1 MKYLRLIVFTMTML
15 VAQTVIAQEKR
26 NYRDI
31 AFDYLMQNIS
41 SIEARP
47 WSVKADHYDKLSNG
61 GYLVKLTISRTL
73 TLQEEGLVN
82 NQVQA
87 YGATFNV
94 GVRRGNIYS
103 NYEDTKSYFVFID
116 RFGEPS
122 KYMEAST
129 DHEFHSWGGN
139 AWLFMNKHNEKAGN
153 KELRYYSNAACFN
166 NEGETKWSGRD
177 MKIYGW
183 AFSGSTLYLVGTL
196 WDNGRSIVR
205 SIDIKT
211 QEANDK
217 VGNSGVIPSDIAF
230 GEKGLTITQYASNG
244 QSSDFIFPY
253 SASDRQFQIDQV
265 LKSYDLTRTSD
276 QIALGERYLEGNVV
290 DKDEKKAIELFEKAA
305 NQNNNIGML
314 KLADCYKK
322 GVGVTQDNAK
332 AFSLYEKS
340 AKMGN
345 IDAMIALSDMYA
357 EGDGI
362 EKNMSKA
369 LYWKEKLA
377 FSGNSDAQIYIL
389 ANQSVEYEKAD
400 ITADEA
406 YKKGYES
413 IKEKSYNWA
422 KYCLE
427 RAINLGSKDAM
438 LVYAEW
444 LYWGGGGITKDY
456 DKAIDMLSKLGE
468 ENNKYAQKMLALI
481 YRENKGVAP
490 DVKKEMYWVA
500 KSAENGDV
508 DSQLRLA
515 YGYQNGIGVKKNK
528 KLAFVMY
535 EKAAEQGSQ
544 EAIRELVYCYTTG
557 KGVKKDESE
566 CIDWFKKLNLENQ
579 LSVTKDFEENPK
591 IKVDIAVLIYMYEI
605 AAEKKHYGAMKKYAE
620 LSVKYLP
627 EKNAIDAVNLLEY
640 ADVDYSIKNADS
652 YMLMGQLH
660 EKYGRIGQAIECY
673 KNSGTTIG
681 KERASMLNRRREMPH
696 YSNLPKG
703 IYINNGKRVIIR
715 TRTATR

>member
-1 MKYLRLIVFTMTML
+1 MRLLFVAMAML
-15 VAQTVIAQEKR
+15 IAHTTVAQEKR

-31 AFDYLMQNIS
+31 AFDYLLQNIS

-61 GYLVKLTISRTL
+61 GYLVKLTIARTL
-73 TLQEEGLVN
+73 TRQEDRLVN

-94 GVRRGNIYS
+94 GVRNATVNI
-103 NYEDTKSYFVFID
+103 NYEDTKSYFVFVD
-116 RFGEPS
+116 RFGEAS

-129 DHEFHSWGGN
+129 NHEIHTWGGN
-139 AWLFMNKHNEKAGN
+139 AWLLMNTHKERVGN
-153 KELRYYSNAACFN
+153 KELSYFSNAACFSN
-166 NEGETKWSGRD
+166 KGETMWSGRD

-183 AFSGSTLYLVGTL
+183 AFSGNTLYLVGTL

-244 QSSDFIFPY
+244 QSSDFVFPY
-253 SASDRQFQIDQV
+253 AASDRQFQIEQV
-265 LKSYDLTRTSD
+265 LKSYDLTRASD
-276 QIALGERYLEGNVV
+276 QIALGERYLSGNVV
-290 DKDEKKAIELFEKAA
+290 DKDEKKAVELFEKAA
-305 NQNNNIGML
+305 NQNSDMGML

-340 AKMGN
+340 ANMGN
-345 IDAMIALSDMYA
+345 TDAMIALSDMYA
-357 EGDGI
+357 GGDGI
-362 EKNMSKA
+362 EKNMSEA

-377 FSGNSDAQIYIL
+377 FKGNLNAQKFVL
-389 ANQSVEYEKAD
+389 ANQSVSYKKAD

-406 YKKGYES
+406 YKKGYDCL
-413 IKEKSYNWA
+413 KEKSYDWA
-422 KYCLE
+422 KFCLE

-438 LVYAEW
+438 LIYAEW
-444 LYWGGGGITKDY
+444 LYWGDGITKDY
-456 DKAIDMLSKLGE
+456 DKAIDILSKLGE
-468 ENNKYAQKMLALI
+468 ENNNKYAQKMLALI

-508 DSQLRLA
+508 DSQIRLA

-528 KLAFVMY
+528 KLAFAMY
-535 EKAAEQGSQ
+535 EKAAEQGNQ
-544 EAIRELVYCYTTG
+544 EAIKELIYCYANG
-557 KGVKKDESE
+557 NGVKKEVAYSVVY
-566 CIDWFKKLNLENQ
+566 FKKLDDANTQLEIAQ
-579 LSVTKDFEENPK
+579 AFEKGVEVK
-591 IKVDIAVLIYMYEI
+591 RDEAVAMMMYEHMVKNNNMTAGYKLVELYI
-605 AAEKKHYGAMKKYAE
+605 RNGGYDEAITVLADISKMPGGSGTDNYSIGSYYTGMIWEKKGRIQQALDCYQN
-620 LSVKYLP
+620 SSLP
-627 EKNAIDAVNLLEY
+627 EAKQRYETLKAAW
-640 ADVDYSIKNADS
+640 
-652 YMLMGQLH
+652 
-660 EKYGRIGQAIECY
+660 
-673 KNSGTTIG
+673 
-681 KERASMLNRRREMPH
+681 RR
-696 YSNLPKG
+696 
-703 IYINNGKRVIIR
+703 NNYR
-715 TRTATR
+715 

>member
-1 MKYLRLIVFTMTML
+1 MRLLFVAMAML
-15 VAQTVIAQEKR
+15 IAHTTVAQEKR

-31 AFDYLMQNIS
+31 AFDYLLQNIS

-61 GYLVKLTISRTL
+61 GYLVKLTIARTL
-73 TLQEEGLVN
+73 TRQEDRLVN

-94 GVRRGNIYS
+94 GVRNATVNI

-116 RFGEPS
+116 RYGEPS

-129 DHEFHSWGGN
+129 NHEIHTWGGN
-139 AWLFMNKHNEKAGN
+139 AWLLMNTHKEKVGN
-153 KELRYYSNAACFN
+153 KELSYFSNAACFSN
-166 NEGETKWSGRD
+166 KGETMWSGRD

-183 AFSGSTLYLVGTL
+183 AFSGNTLYLVGTL

-244 QSSDFIFPY
+244 QSSDFVFPY
-253 SASDRQFQIDQV
+253 AASDRQFQIEQV
-265 LKSYDLTRTSD
+265 LKSYDLTRASD
-276 QIALGERYLEGNVV
+276 QIALGERYLSGNVV
-290 DKDEKKAIELFEKAA
+290 DKDEKKAVELFEKAA
-305 NQNNNIGML
+305 NQNSDMGLL

-322 GVGVTQDNAK
+322 GVGVSQDNAK

-340 AKMGN
+340 ANMDN
-345 IDAMIALSDMYA
+345 SDAMIALSDMYA
-357 EGDGI
+357 EGNGV
-362 EKNMSKA
+362 EKNMSEA

-377 FSGNSDAQIYIL
+377 FKGNLNAQKFVL
-389 ANQSVEYEKAD
+389 ANQSVSYKKAD

-406 YKKGYES
+406 YKKGYDCL
-413 IKEKSYNWA
+413 KEKSYDWA
-422 KYCLE
+422 KFCLE

-438 LVYAEW
+438 LIYAEW
-444 LYWGGGGITKDY
+444 LYWGDGITKDY
-456 DKAIDMLSKLGE
+456 DKAIDILSKLGE
-468 ENNKYAQKMLALI
+468 ENNNKYAQKMLALI

-508 DSQLRLA
+508 DSQIRLA

-528 KLAFVMY
+528 KLAFAMY
-535 EKAAEQGSQ
+535 EKAAEQGNQ
-544 EAIRELVYCYTTG
+544 EAIKEMIYRYANG
-557 KGVKKDESE
+557 NGVKKEVAYSV
-566 CIDWFKKLNLENQ
+566 IWFKKLSDSSTQLEIAHA
-579 LSVTKDFEENPK
+579 FENGIEVKKNEA
-591 IKVDIAVLIYMYEI
+591 IAMAMYEHMI
-605 AAEKKHYGAMKKYAE
+605 KNNNMTAGYKLVELYIRNGGYDEAETLLADISRMPGGSGTDNYSIGSYYTGMIWEGRGRIQQALNCYQN
-620 LSVKYLP
+620 SSLP
-627 EKNAIDAVNLLEY
+627 EAKQRYETLKAAW
-640 ADVDYSIKNADS
+640 
-652 YMLMGQLH
+652 
-660 EKYGRIGQAIECY
+660 
-673 KNSGTTIG
+673 
-681 KERASMLNRRREMPH
+681 RR
-696 YSNLPKG
+696 
-703 IYINNGKRVIIR
+703 NNYR
-715 TRTATR
+715 

>member
-1 MKYLRLIVFTMTML
+1 MKKFMRLLFVAMAML
-15 VAQTVIAQEKR
+15 IAHTTVAQEKR

-31 AFDYLMQNIS
+31 AFDYLLQNIS

-61 GYLVKLTISRTL
+61 GYLVKLTIARTL
-73 TLQEEGLVN
+73 TRQEDRLVN

-94 GVRRGNIYS
+94 GVRNATVNI
-103 NYEDTKSYFVFID
+103 NYEDTKSYFVFVD
-116 RFGEPS
+116 RFGEAS

-129 DHEFHSWGGN
+129 NHEIHTWGGN
-139 AWLFMNKHNEKAGN
+139 AWLLMNTHKERVGN
-153 KELRYYSNAACFN
+153 KELSYFSNAACFSN
-166 NEGETKWSGRD
+166 KGETMWSGRD

-183 AFSGSTLYLVGTL
+183 AFSGNTLYLVGTL

-244 QSSDFIFPY
+244 QSSDFVFPY
-253 SASDRQFQIDQV
+253 AASDRQFQIEQV
-265 LKSYDLTRTSD
+265 LKSYDLTRASD
-276 QIALGERYLEGNVV
+276 QIALGERYLSGNVV
-290 DKDEKKAIELFEKAA
+290 DKDEKKAVELFEKAA
-305 NQNNNIGML
+305 NQNSDMGML

-340 AKMGN
+340 ANMGN
-345 IDAMIALSDMYA
+345 TDAMIALSDMYA
-357 EGDGI
+357 GGDGI
-362 EKNMSKA
+362 EKNMSEA

-377 FSGNSDAQIYIL
+377 FKGNLNAQKFVL
-389 ANQSVEYEKAD
+389 ANQSVSYKKAD

-406 YKKGYES
+406 YKKGYDCL
-413 IKEKSYNWA
+413 KEKSYDWA
-422 KYCLE
+422 KFCLE

-438 LVYAEW
+438 LIYAEW
-444 LYWGGGGITKDY
+444 LYWGDGITKDY
-456 DKAIDMLSKLGE
+456 DKAIDILSKLGE
-468 ENNKYAQKMLALI
+468 ENNNKYAQKMLALI

-508 DSQLRLA
+508 DSQIRLA

-528 KLAFVMY
+528 KLAFAMY
-535 EKAAEQGSQ
+535 EKAAEQGNQ
-544 EAIRELVYCYTTG
+544 EAIKEMIYRYANG
-557 KGVKKDESE
+557 NGVKKEVAYSV
-566 CIDWFKKLNLENQ
+566 IWFKKLSDSSTQLEIAHA
-579 LSVTKDFEENPK
+579 FENGIEVKKNEA
-591 IKVDIAVLIYMYEI
+591 IAMAMYEHMI
-605 AAEKKHYGAMKKYAE
+605 KNNNMTAGYKLVELYIRNGGYDEAETLLADISRMPGGSGTDNYSIGSYYTGMIWEGRGRIQQALNCYQN
-620 LSVKYLP
+620 SSLP
-627 EKNAIDAVNLLEY
+627 EAKQRYETLKAAW
-640 ADVDYSIKNADS
+640 
-652 YMLMGQLH
+652 
-660 EKYGRIGQAIECY
+660 
-673 KNSGTTIG
+673 
-681 KERASMLNRRREMPH
+681 RR
-696 YSNLPKG
+696 
-703 IYINNGKRVIIR
+703 NNYR
-715 TRTATR
+715 